1 MDFFNEKNNLLSK
14 VMNLQVESDIGGGFK
29 KDFFDFI
36 SNIIIN
42 MIQSEDSFFG
52 YFMLRIEKDIRLDI
66 TAPIATIPKVGHFIM
81 YFNPILFLRYEKLEM
96 AALFKHEIYHIMYLH
111 HERERALR
119 DVYSNEAVTIALD
132 ISINQFIKNMP
143 FDAKRIETVS
153 KEFNIDLKK
162 DRTVEEYADT
172 LQMLLEKRVKE
183 SEKIKDSDKIA
194 REVDISTSHKIWEE
208 IDISHDII
216 ENNVKKIAL
225 SLSNEKL
232 PDDIMKLIQGY
243 NKKSELSWEN
253 ILKNML
259 PSMRSGYKK
268 TIMRRDR
275 RQPDRAD
282 LRGKLPNMTPE
293 IVVAID
299 ISASMTDDDIKNIM
313 IEILSIT
320 QSHKAK
326 ITVIEC
332 DNEIRRVYKLSSP
345 KDIRKRK
352 SNTGSTAFSP
362 VIKYMREN
370 NLKNNILVYFTDGV
384 GEKEL
389 EVQPISKNIIWVLT
403 GNEEF
408 SLKKHYGYV
417 KRINKNK
424 VVGEGKSAALE
435 MIREVIHDWAR

>member
-1 MDFFNEKNNLLSK
+1 MDFINKRKGLLSEII
-14 VMNLQVESDIGGGFK
+14 NLQSESDMSGNFK
-29 KDFFDFI
+29 QRFFDFI
-36 SNIIIN
+36 AGIIID

-52 YFMLRIEKDIRLDI
+52 YFMLKIEKDIRLNI
-66 TAPIATIPKVGHFIM
+66 TAPIATIPKVDNFTM
-81 YFNPILFLRYEKLEM
+81 YFNPLLFLRYDKLEM

-119 DVYSNEAVTIALD
+119 DVYSNEAVTLALD

-143 FDAKRIETVS
+143 FDAKRLEIVS
-153 KEFNIDLKK
+153 KEFNIDLNK
-162 DRTVEEYADT
+162 DRTVEEYAYT
-172 LQMLLEKRVKE
+172 LQKLLEKRVKE
-183 SEKIKDSDKIA
+183 IKKNKNSDNIA
-194 REVDISTSHKIWEE
+194 REVDISTSHKIWED
-208 IDISHDII
+208 IDVSHDII
-216 ENNVKKIAL
+216 DNNVKKIAL
-225 SLSNEKL
+225 SLSDENL
-232 PDDIMKLIQGY
+232 PEDIMKLIQGY
-243 NKKSELSWEN
+243 SKKSELSWEN

-275 RQPDRAD
+275 RQPNRAD

-320 QSHKAK
+320 QSYESK

-370 NLKNNILVYFTDGV
+370 NLRNNILVYFTDGV
-384 GEKEL
+384 GEEEL

-417 KRINKNK
+417 KRINKNE
-424 VVGEGKSAALE
+424 VVGEGKSSALE

>member
-14 VMNLQVESDIGGGFK
+14 VINLQAESDISGEFK
-29 KDFFDFI
+29 KKFFDFI

-52 YFMLRIEKDIRLDI
+52 CFMLRIEKDIRLDI
-66 TAPIATIPKVGHFIM
+66 TAPIATIPKVDNFIM
-81 YFNPILFLRYEKLEM
+81 YFNPILFLRYEELEM

-111 HERERALR
+111 HKRERALR

-153 KEFNIDLKK
+153 REFNIDLKK
-162 DRTVEEYADT
+162 DRTVEEYAGT
-172 LQMLLEKRVKE
+172 LQRLLEKRVKE
-183 SEKIKDSDKIA
+183 SEKIKDSDKIS

-216 ENNVKKIAL
+216 DNNVKKIAL

-345 KDIRKRK
+345 RDIRKRK

-370 NLKNNILVYFTDGV
+370 NLRNNILVYFTDGV